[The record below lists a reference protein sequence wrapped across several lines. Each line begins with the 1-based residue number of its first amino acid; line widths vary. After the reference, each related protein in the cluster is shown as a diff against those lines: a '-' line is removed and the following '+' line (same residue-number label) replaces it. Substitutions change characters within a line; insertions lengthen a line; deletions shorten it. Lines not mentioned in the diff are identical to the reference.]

1 MSEFEQP
8 NPLKNWPKV
17 KKVVDFLIKY
27 LLTPVAYTIA
37 FSVRIIGPCFLV
49 GFYYILYLHADAY
62 LFNIMPVM
70 KRRLG
75 LPFSMVWTAVGA
87 IIGFN
92 VIFNHFMASVI
103 KAHGPTDLIKIERLR
118 LYYKQRQGRKEFR
131 EESDRYEGISKEV
144 K

>member
-1 MSEFEQP
+1 MLI
-8 NPLKNWPKV
+8 NYLLKPLV
-17 KKVVDFLIKY
+17 FLI
-27 LLTPVAYTIA
+27 AI
-37 FSVRIIGPCFLV
+37 SVRIMGPCFLV
-49 GFYYILYLHADAY
+49 GFYYIIYLHADAY
-62 LFNIMPVM
+62 LFNIMPVI

-75 LPFSMVWTAVGA
+75 LPFSLLWTAVGA

-103 KAHGPTDLIKIERLR
+103 KAHGPTDLIQIERLR
-118 LYYKQRQGRKEFR
+118 LYYKQRKGRKEFR